1 MPLCFDFS
9 GGPELVDQLLKDE
22 FLCKQKSSIEGLE
35 DMKLLLRYCEL
46 YGVLDKVNSI
56 CDWGR

>member
-1 MPLCFDFS
+1 M
-9 GGPELVDQLLKDE
+9 DQLLKDE